1 MSRCLTVHRHME
13 VAAIHAKKAR
23 TALAADDADAIL
35 PPSPAT
41 APVAA
46 GDATD
51 PAAITLKLFQT
62 DSSNTLPC
70 VHALIKAHYHS
81 MRSLR
86 HVLVPPPPALPLQF
100 EGLTSQQVEQLTGP
114 IRDVCESLTTRDF
127 SMVLPTSSNVHLMGS
142 DVFYV
147 SLYHGETM
155 MMGIFFMPPHAVI
168 PLHDHPCMSVVSRVL
183 YGAVHLKAYSIV
195 DANSTDDDGHH
206 ALLARRSR
214 DKLLQAPCTMELSP
228 SHHNI
233 HELVAAGDIG
243 CAIFDVMIPP
253 YDEYD
258 QCIIFLG
265 IILYVCWLTHMYVAT
280 TATATITVWWGCT
293 IVAVVVIVVAVVVVP
308 TTLTPPCM

>member
-23 TALAADDADAIL
+23 TTLSADDADAIL

-114 IRDVCESLTTRDF
+114 IRDVCD
-127 SMVLPTSSNVHLMGS
+127 
-142 DVFYV
+142 
-147 SLYHGETM
+147 
-155 MMGIFFMPPHAVI
+155 IFFMPPHAVI
-168 PLHDHPCMSVVSRVL
+168 PLHDHPCMSVVSRVYVCVYDEPRRIFPPFFMTYGGGAFCSL

-195 DANSTDDDGHH
+195 DANSTDDDG
-206 ALLARRSR
+206 
-214 DKLLQAPCTMELSP
+214 
-228 SHHNI
+228 
-233 HELVAAGDIG
+233 LVT
-243 CAIFDVMIPP
+243 
-253 YDEYD
+253 
-258 QCIIFLG
+258 
-265 IILYVCWLTHMYVAT
+265 IILPLDHLNVC
-280 TATATITVWWGCT
+280 
-293 IVAVVVIVVAVVVVP
+293 P
-308 TTLTPPCM
+308 

>member
-114 IRDVCESLTTRDF
+114 IRDVCESLTTRDCTL
-127 SMVLPTSSNVHLMGS
+127 SHAISLLVLTWRCSFDGASH
-142 DVFYV
+142 
-147 SLYHGETM
+147 
-155 MMGIFFMPPHAVI
+155 IFQRPPHGVGCVLREFV
-168 PLHDHPCMSVVSRVL
+168 PRRDH
-183 YGAVHLKAYSIV
+183 
-195 DANSTDDDGHH
+195 DDGHLLYAATCRDSSARPSVH
-206 ALLARRSR
+206 VGRVPRLVRRGALESVLDRGRQQHRRR
-214 DKLLQAPCTMELSP
+214 RPPRALGSP
-228 SHHNI
+228 
-233 HELVAAGDIG
+233 
-243 CAIFDVMIPP
+243 
-253 YDEYD
+253 
-258 QCIIFLG
+258 
-265 IILYVCWLTHMYVAT
+265 
-280 TATATITVWWGCT
+280 
-293 IVAVVVIVVAVVVVP
+293 VP
-308 TTLTPPCM
+308 